1 MAKLV
6 KCKTC
11 GETIAKNA
19 KVCPHCGARRKQNIP
34 LGIFLIVVGLIVLF
48 SGLGKTVST
57 RKAKKNSQ
65 PATSAV
71 TATAAVEETT
81 APDVAGSDEIG
92 GPDSDEPAEV
102 NPATIS
108 LEEFNAISTGMTY
121 EEVVTIIGSEGKILS
136 EVDIGMG
143 DEYKTIMY
151 MWEGDGSLGA
161 NANVTIQGGKVT
173 AKAQFGLK

>member
-19 KVCPHCGARRKQNIP
+19 KACPRCGARRRNNIP
-34 LGIFLIVVGLIVLF
+34 LGIFLIAVGLIVLF
-48 SGLGKTVST
+48 SGLGKTIST
-57 RKAKKNSQ
+57 SKAKKKST
-65 PATSAV
+65 PATPAV
-71 TATAAVEETT
+71 TATAAIEETT

-92 GPDSDEPAEV
+92 DPDSDETEDV

-121 EEVVTIIGSEGKILS
+121 EEVVSIVGSEGKVLS

-143 DEYKTIMY
+143 DEYRTIMY
-151 MWEGDGSLGA
+151 MWEGEGSMGA

-173 AKAQFGLK
+173 AKAQLGLK